1 MPNCLQS
8 ITVNAPIEDVWNV
21 VSQFHDFSW
30 GSNVISKCEQVGP
43 KASPEIGAQ
52 RILNGV
58 FHETLIESNAQEY
71 RIRYSIDDGPSPLSK
86 EEIDNYI
93 GQIQLR
99 PVTVSNTTLVEWS
112 SSWNSESEDAVEF
125 CSSIYALLLKEL
137 ANRYE

>member
-1 MPNCLQS
+1 MANCFQS
-8 ITVNAPIEDVWNV
+8 IIVNAPIEDVWNV

-30 GSNVISKCEQVGP
+30 GSNVISKCEQVGS

-52 RILNGV
+52 RLLNGV
-58 FHETLIESNAQEY
+58 FHETLLECNVQEY
-71 RIRYSIDDGPSPLSK
+71 RIRYSIDDGPAPVSK

-112 SSWNSESEDAVEF
+112 SAWNSGSDKVVDF
-125 CSSIYALLLKEL
+125 CGSIYALLLQEL